1 MQPLSR
7 VKPDATVTWGA
18 LDTMTSR
25 PAIAVKIAE
34 CIAEWADTETIIGLM
49 LAILLDTDPD
59 AALAIYSAVDSR
71 SAQNKMILGAA
82 KSKLPSEQ
90 YDLLTVTLKLAVTP
104 VMKERD
110 RYAHWCWAYSPEI
123 PDALILSQPDH
134 KMVLHHQAVNLARL
148 GKSEVPFDASKLFV
162 VKEADASRLA
172 NRMRAAKDNLTSFM
186 AAIWNKNSQQ
196 VRDEYFQRLST
207 EPQIREGL
215 IRLREGRQENQATQ
229 QPKPPRDQIGES

>member
-1 MQPLSR
+1 
-7 VKPDATVTWGA
+7 
-18 LDTMTSR
+18 MTSR

-123 PDALILSQPDH
+123 PDALIPD
-134 KMVLHHQAVNLARL
+134 QA
-148 GKSEVPFDASKLFV
+148 EIPT
-162 VKEADASRLA
+162 
-172 NRMRAAKDNLTSFM
+172 TSFRRLYHSHKATEDHASVAPM
-186 AAIWNKNSQQ
+186 RCDQC
-196 VRDEYFQRLST
+196 RQRT
-207 EPQIREGL
+207 R
-215 IRLREGRQENQATQ
+215 AYY
-229 QPKPPRDQIGES
+229 